1 VTNFRRQTLLAVSF
15 VVPWVVLAQEHSPQ
29 NSGGGAEQPK
39 KSIEETAQSWLEG
52 EIKQA
57 EARGDG
63 LYSDSELNAT
73 LDRIFSE
80 SLRNQAD
87 DTVQNGQPLFP
98 LLLRI
103 ATPSPALKQLQQ
115 AFRKRYFKVLW
126 SFVALSQQKWIQ
138 DLLITADKIYDQE
151 HFDRCERLID
161 GTYRAKDEARKSDGK
176 VQICDL
182 DERLRLALAKRYGE
196 ELMNAYGQ
204 AHVWSLNGRPLFRTR
219 AAYFR
224 AEGILALDF
233 SENILSNLLTFV
245 HESIHVTDLKALD
258 AYNNSVK
265 NLPQT
270 VAILKKYGMRTLA
283 ERLVDRVSGDLFH
296 PENGDPPDERELK
309 ALREILDRSESA
321 TANSRDA
328 LEQMDP
334 AEVVVLKRFFKSY
347 YDYHTGPEI
356 RAHYL
361 TILLYQEFSSEDCC
375 KSILPRSLYLKGRKD
390 ALNGSN
396 DGFSDPRSIVV
407 LLDLMEKQDAL
418 FDGIEATPYSA
429 AVIATHTA
437 GIMEARAEHVQE
449 ITEIEKTLP
458 DCLRNSRTRLPGGS
472 LVPWVQ
478 RAFVMAS
485 QTASVAFVR
494 KLRDDI
500 QVIATYLSGKASQIV
515 LRATDDVSL
524 LEVESMDDLS
534 FPSLGAARQ
543 AFDSRL
549 QQSIPS
555 WALFRDMVPQLQAV
569 TLYAVNLEKQTDEM
583 FRKLSTEL
591 ENRVTDDIQVA
602 IADTKKS
609 LSDILDHEMELYD
622 ALAVDPHP
630 SDRAQLSKV
639 VTYMKMF
646 LENYGIQ
653 RNASVAFPRLDRAKI
668 ETLRN
673 IGRERIRQRKSYSDY
688 VLAAFI
694 DETGAEVAPE
704 ACVRSLADLQARR
717 RRTFSVIDYSL
728 SLQSGTVTS
737 NQSGTFI
744 FDTISR
750 GRAVGAFID
759 AFGVGVA
766 FQNGMRIYLQVFPAE
781 FDTVKYHIGS
791 KSGIS
796 MEYTVINRYK
806 NIKRELLRTL
816 TDVTKLTPEIRDK
829 VRGVTLEFND

>member
-1 VTNFRRQTLLAVSF
+1 
-15 VVPWVVLAQEHSPQ
+15 
-29 NSGGGAEQPK
+29 
-39 KSIEETAQSWLEG
+39 
-52 EIKQA
+52 
-57 EARGDG
+57 
-63 LYSDSELNAT
+63 
-73 LDRIFSE
+73 
-80 SLRNQAD
+80 
-87 DTVQNGQPLFP
+87 
-98 LLLRI
+98 
-103 ATPSPALKQLQQ
+103 
-115 AFRKRYFKVLW
+115 
-126 SFVALSQQKWIQ
+126 
-138 DLLITADKIYDQE
+138 
-151 HFDRCERLID
+151 
-161 GTYRAKDEARKSDGK
+161 
-176 VQICDL
+176 
-182 DERLRLALAKRYGE
+182 
-196 ELMNAYGQ
+196 
-204 AHVWSLNGRPLFRTR
+204 
-219 AAYFR
+219 
-224 AEGILALDF
+224 
-233 SENILSNLLTFV
+233 
-245 HESIHVTDLKALD
+245 
-258 AYNNSVK
+258 
-265 NLPQT
+265 
-270 VAILKKYGMRTLA
+270 
-283 ERLVDRVSGDLFH
+283 
-296 PENGDPPDERELK
+296 
-309 ALREILDRSESA
+309 
-321 TANSRDA
+321 
-328 LEQMDP
+328 
-334 AEVVVLKRFFKSY
+334 
-347 YDYHTGPEI
+347 
-356 RAHYL
+356 
-361 TILLYQEFSSEDCC
+361 
-375 KSILPRSLYLKGRKD
+375 
-390 ALNGSN
+390 
-396 DGFSDPRSIVV
+396 
-407 LLDLMEKQDAL
+407 
-418 FDGIEATPYSA
+418 
-429 AVIATHTA
+429 
-437 GIMEARAEHVQE
+437 
-449 ITEIEKTLP
+449 
-458 DCLRNSRTRLPGGS
+458 
-472 LVPWVQ
+472 
-478 RAFVMAS
+478 
-485 QTASVAFVR
+485 
-494 KLRDDI
+494 
-500 QVIATYLSGKASQIV
+500 
-515 LRATDDVSL
+515 
-524 LEVESMDDLS
+524 
-534 FPSLGAARQ
+534 
-543 AFDSRL
+543 
-549 QQSIPS
+549 
-555 WALFRDMVPQLQAV
+555 MVPQLQAV